1 MAEESK
7 TVEFLEICTLERK
20 EWSRSLT
27 VMSDAK
33 CYSSSFLL
41 YNDLSADCIPSENQ
55 CCRNK

>member
-33 CYSSSFLL
+33 CYSSNEQVFIICH
-41 YNDLSADCIPSENQ
+41 AGI
-55 CCRNK
+55 